1 MMTLHIKWNPPP
13 PVTIYNFQKICKYN
27 MKKFVHNY
35 KVIHL
40 SGYEVRES
48 KGAGEYLPRTG
59 HRRPRGG
66 VLV

>member
-1 MMTLHIKWNPPP
+1 
-13 PVTIYNFQKICKYN
+13 